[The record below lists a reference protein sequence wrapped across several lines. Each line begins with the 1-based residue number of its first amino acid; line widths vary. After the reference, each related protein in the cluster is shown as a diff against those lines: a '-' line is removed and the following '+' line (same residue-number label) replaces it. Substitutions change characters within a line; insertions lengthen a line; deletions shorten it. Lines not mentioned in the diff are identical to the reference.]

1 MKLAINGLYVIVLE
15 RKSVARFFRACLEN
29 LEPSGTAQRGQ
40 MKGKV
45 MKRQEFRDRFSDASI
60 EQQEKSGYIHKS
72 NDTQPTK
79 KPRASLTQK
88 ITSGISFKDPS
99 PFGP

>member
-1 MKLAINGLYVIVLE
+1 MHGLYVIVLE
-15 RKSVARFFRACLEN
+15 RKSVLRFFRKCPEN
-29 LEPSGTAQRGQ
+29 LVLSGTVQREQ

-60 EQQEKSGYIHKS
+60 EQQDKSGYVHRS
-72 NDTQPTK
+72 NETVPTK